1 MIFFAQNKITDLLKF
16 ETELEQLINKKIIFK
31 LGDFYSLEDV
41 PTQENRRKE
50 GNKRAEE
57 FLKIGQK
64 KSKFISKFPYV
75 RGVFIS
81 GSLSK
86 NYIDQDGDIDYFI
99 ITKPNRLWIARTCL
113 VLYKKVFLLN
123 SRKYFCVNYFI
134 DEDNLEIPEK
144 NLFTATEIVT
154 ILPMVGEKLYS
165 KFMNENKWVFD
176 FFPNAK
182 IKEEKNITK
191 PKNKGVWE
199 LVLNTKLGDFIDSY
213 FMKLTLKRW
222 QKKFKQFTPE
232 EFNLVLKTNKRTSK
246 HHPSNFQEKVLTN
259 YALKLNEVLAKNDLS
274 N

>member
-1 MIFFAQNKITDLLKF
+1 M
-16 ETELEQLINKKIIFK
+16 
-31 LGDFYSLEDV
+31 EDT
-41 PTQENRRKE
+41 PSQENRRKE
-50 GNKRAEE
+50 GNSRAKE
-57 FLKIGQK
+57 FLKIAQK

-86 NYIDQDGDIDYFI
+86 NYIDEEGDIDYFI
-99 ITKPNRLWIARTCL
+99 ITKPNRLWIARTFL
-113 VLYKKVFLLN
+113 VLYKKVFLFN

-154 ILPMVGEKLYS
+154 ILPMVGEQLYH
-165 KFMNENKWVFD
+165 KFINENKWVFN

-182 IKEEKNITK
+182 INIKENVIN
-191 PKNKGVWE
+191 KNKKGFLE
-199 LVLNTKLGDFIDSY
+199 LILNTKFGDFIDSY

-246 HHPSNFQEKVLTN
+246 HHPSNFQEKVPTN
-259 YALKLNEVLAKNDLS
+259 YFKKLNEILAKNDLS